1 MLQEKEQYDGDLEKS
16 QAKRTPSE
24 KVTAS
29 DVMVASLTHEL
40 KNGMMSILYFIQY
53 CLNSTSK
60 EDKRVTALLGAER
73 ETKRCMNIVRGFL
86 THLRIEKE
94 DEEVPQKVSCAVVID
109 RVFKVLSSRIEK
121 EGVSIMQ
128 HYAEKIPEVW
138 MKVSSIQLVFLN
150 IVSNALDAL
159 KKVERKEIH
168 VDMNRE
174 GQFIRV
180 TIRDTGCGIVRK
192 NLARIFE
199 PFFTSKPPE
208 EGAGLGLSIC
218 ESIVDGHKGMII
230 CESKFGI
237 GTEFKILLPIEKEKV
252 SKNEQTYFNH

>member
-1 MLQEKEQYDGDLEKS
+1 MLQEKEQYNGDLEKS

-29 DVMVASLTHEL
+29 DIMVASLTHEL

-86 THLRIEKE
+86 THLRTEKE
-94 DEEVPQKVSCAVVID
+94 DEEVPQKVSCALVID
-109 RVFKVLSSRIEK
+109 RVFKVLSSRIQK
-121 EGVSIMQ
+121 EGVSIIQ
-128 HYAEKIPEVW
+128 RYPGEIPEIW
-138 MKVSSIQLVFLN
+138 MKTGSIQLVFLN
-150 IVSNALDAL
+150 IISNALDAL
-159 KKVERKEIH
+159 KKSERKEIH
-168 VDMNRE
+168 VDIDRE

-180 TIRDTGCGIVRK
+180 TIRDTGCGIARK
-192 NLARIFE
+192 NLANIFQ

-218 ESIVDGHKGMII
+218 ESIVDKHKGMII
-230 CESKFGI
+230 CESKLDT
-237 GTEFKILLPIEKEKV
+237 GTKFKILLPSKEGKGQQ
-252 SKNEQTYFNH
+252 K